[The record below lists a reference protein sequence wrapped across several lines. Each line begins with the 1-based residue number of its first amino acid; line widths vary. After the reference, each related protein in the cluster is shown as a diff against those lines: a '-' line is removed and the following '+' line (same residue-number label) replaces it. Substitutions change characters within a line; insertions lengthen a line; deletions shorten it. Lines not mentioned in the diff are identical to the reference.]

1 MPNEDIN
8 EDDLPLLLDER
19 QRRGA
24 LVLRTLP
31 ILSIPV
37 VASIITWLLLRVTLL
52 GLAPPDN
59 VPRVTAA
66 TPLTLIVV
74 AVIFLSSLIIL
85 VRLGRPTLSALA
97 LIGAWTLAVTVA
109 SLRFGVVTYFP
120 ALLILPICAA
130 GLLIDA
136 TASISLAG
144 LATVMIISLAWLEN
158 NGLVAPTP
166 TLPAFVQENL
176 PVLAAGFWGGLFW
189 AVAGLTSLLAGGLQR
204 ALRQARTQTEALS
217 QLSNELE
224 SRVQAQT
231 AALLEQSR
239 EAATLEERTRLA
251 RDIHDTLA
259 QGLTG
264 IVVQLGAAQ
273 RAQAIA
279 DPQAAEH
286 LDLAQRMAR
295 EALAEARR
303 SVWNLRAAALERG
316 DLSDALAGLVTR
328 AHSPTIAMRFEQH
341 GEPWPLLPA
350 VESALLR
357 VCQEALANVSRHA
370 DASAA
375 LVTLDF
381 QPEAIQLSIEDNGA
395 GFGDDVLGAPPAPG
409 PWGGFGLLG
418 MRERIGQLGGKLI
431 LRNRD
436 GAQVIARVPRDRS
449 SVELRGRETM
459 REKP

>member
-1 MPNEDIN
+1 MRDRTAF
-8 EDDLPLLLDER
+8 DDDNPILLDER

-31 ILSIPV
+31 ILFIPV
-37 VASIITWLLLRVTLL
+37 IASIITWLLLRVTLL
-52 GLAPPDN
+52 GLAPPNDA
-59 VPRVTAA
+59 PRVTAIA
-66 TPLTLIVV
+66 PVTLIVV
-74 AVIFLSSLIIL
+74 TVIFLSSLIIL
-85 VRLGRPTLSALA
+85 VRLGRPTLSALT

-109 SLRFGVVTYFP
+109 SLRFGIVTYFP

-144 LATVMIISLAWLEN
+144 LATGMIVSLAWLEN
-158 NGLVAPTP
+158 NGLVAPMP
-166 TLPAFVQENL
+166 TLPAVIQENL
-176 PVLAAGFWGGLFW
+176 PIVAAGFWGGLFW

-204 ALRQARTQTEALS
+204 ALRQARTQAEALS
-217 QLSNELE
+217 QLSSELE
-224 SRVQAQT
+224 TRVQTQT
-231 AALLEQSR
+231 AALLAQSR

-273 RAQAIA
+273 RAQAA
-279 DPQAAEH
+279 NDPQAVEH
-286 LDLAQRMAR
+286 LDLAQRLAR

-316 DLSDALAGLVTR
+316 DLGAALAGLAVR
-328 AHSPTIAMRFEQH
+328 GQSPTITMRFEQH

-370 DASAA
+370 AASEAVVRLEFQADAVR
-375 LVTLDF
+375 LT
-381 QPEAIQLSIEDNGA
+381 IHDNGA
-395 GFGDDVLGAPPAPG
+395 GFDEDVLSAAPAPG

-418 MRERIGQLGGKLI
+418 MRERISTLGGELV
-431 LRNRD
+431 LRNED
-436 GAQVIARVPRDRS
+436 GALVVARVPHDRS
-449 SVELRGRETM
+449 RAGQD
-459 REKP
+459 EKRQPKW